1 MTGNYKPG
9 DVDYLSP
16 TFMNVHEIE
25 AVKHSIMFNVNFYTP
40 ANQHCKNY
48 ELVFLGDLAA
58 DQSLSCRFELPI
70 PERPAPTIDGFV
82 WWDVRAV
89 ADQGIGMTQEQTRRV
104 FEKFYRANG
113 ADSAIKGTGLGMTIV
128 KAIVETHGGRVW
140 VESERGKGTTA
151 HFTLPVA

>member
-48 ELVFLGDLAA
+48 ELVFLGEDKRTLRLVGEKCVHMEEIPAARLFDDL
-58 DQSLSCRFELPI
+58 
-70 PERPAPTIDGFV
+70 
-82 WWDVRAV
+82 
-89 ADQGIGMTQEQTRRV
+89 
-104 FEKFYRANG
+104 
-113 ADSAIKGTGLGMTIV
+113 
-128 KAIVETHGGRVW
+128 
-140 VESERGKGTTA
+140 
-151 HFTLPVA
+151 